1 MVGLSAFGLVLLVFT
16 IYNQAPPRILAG
28 GATMFAAGGLG
39 VVFLWLWL
47 GNSRLLIA
55 TDGRIGV
62 RGLLG
67 RTKLWPTAEVGR
79 VIELTVVYSRQ
90 STPQK
95 VLYVLSYDGQ
105 TLARLGVRQW
115 GEAAIGEFV
124 RATGRQL
131 EVRDQPTAAR
141 EFRQEFPRAA
151 SWASVHPTFMGA
163 VIAAVA
169 IFAWSAIAITWDGG
183 AGH

>member
-1 MVGLSAFGLVLLVFT
+1 
-16 IYNQAPPRILAG
+16 
-28 GATMFAAGGLG
+28 MFAAGGFG

-67 RTKLWPTAEVGR
+67 RAKLWPIAEVGR
-79 VIELTVVYSRQ
+79 VIELTVVYSKQ
-90 STPQK
+90 STAQK

-131 EVRDQPTAAR
+131 EVRDQPLAAR
-141 EFRQEFPRAA
+141 AFRQEFPRAA

-163 VIAAVA
+163 VIAAVGV
-169 IFAWSAIAITWDGG
+169 FAWSAIAITWGG
-183 AGH
+183 GTGH